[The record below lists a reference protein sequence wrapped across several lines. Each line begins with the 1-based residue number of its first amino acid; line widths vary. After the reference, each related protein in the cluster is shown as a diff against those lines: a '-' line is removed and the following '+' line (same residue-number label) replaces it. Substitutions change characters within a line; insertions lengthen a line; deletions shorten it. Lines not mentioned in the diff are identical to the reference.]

1 MTSEKLN
8 LIFIFFEKLVPGLKG
23 ERILSL
29 YLVNSYDLVYC
40 KIVTICKLCLN
51 VKYRIFIMLNKTLII
66 FMWFQMF

>member
-8 LIFIFFEKLVPGLKG
+8 LIFIFFGKLVPGLKG

-40 KIVTICKLCLN
+40 KII
-51 VKYRIFIMLNKTLII
+51 II
-66 FMWFQMF
+66 FQIVLKC